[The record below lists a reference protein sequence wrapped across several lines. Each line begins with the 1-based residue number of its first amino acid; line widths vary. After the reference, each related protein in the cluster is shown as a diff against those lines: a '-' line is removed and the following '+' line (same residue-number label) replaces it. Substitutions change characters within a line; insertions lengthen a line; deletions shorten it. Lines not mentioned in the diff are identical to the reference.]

1 MVIGT
6 QAANA
11 DTQVDS
17 NHVRVEQ
24 GDTISGIAQKH
35 NVSVDSLVQA
45 NHMSNPDMIFV
56 GDTLVLTPNASN
68 SENVTQTPSYKDS
81 QHMNQPVHMIE
92 NTVNNNQP
100 ATTVQQSAP
109 VTQPAPVTNT
119 TTVQQS
125 APVAAPAQSSTLDD
139 NAAANAIGAAE
150 SGNSYSAMNGR
161 YVGRWQLDASYLNG
175 DYSPANQDRVFQQ
188 YCNQRYGGINQALAF
203 RQSHGWY

>member
-1 MVIGT
+1 MLGAMVIGT

-11 DTQVDS
+11 DTQIDS
-17 NHVRVEQ
+17 SHVRVEQ
-24 GDTISGIAQKH
+24 GDTISEIAQKH

-45 NHMSNPDMIFV
+45 NHLSNPDIIFV

-68 SENVTQTPSYKDS
+68 NENATQTQSYKGS
-81 QHMNQPVHMIE
+81 QHMYQPVHMIE
-92 NTVNNNQP
+92 NSENNVNNNQP
-100 ATTVQQSAP
+100 TTNTQQS
-109 VTQPAPVTNT
+109 T
-119 TTVQQS
+119 
-125 APVAAPAQSSTLDD
+125 PVATPAHSSNLDD

-175 DYSPANQDRVFQQ
+175 DYSPDNQDRVFQQ
-188 YCNQRYGGINQALAF
+188 YCNQRYGGISQALAF

>member
-11 DTQVDS
+11 DTQIDS
-17 NHVRVEQ
+17 SHVRVEQ
-24 GDTISGIAQKH
+24 GDTISEIAQKH

-45 NHMSNPDMIFV
+45 NHLSNPNLIFV
-56 GDTLVLTPNASN
+56 GDNLVLTPNASN
-68 SENVTQTPSYKDS
+68 NENATKTPSYKGS
-81 QHMNQPVHMIE
+81 QHMYQPVHMIE
-92 NTVNNNQP
+92 NNENNANNNQP
-100 ATTVQQSAP
+100 TTNTQQSTQVATP
-109 VTQPAPVTNT
+109 VH
-119 TTVQQS
+119 
-125 APVAAPAQSSTLDD
+125 SSNLDD

-188 YCNQRYGGINQALAF
+188 YCNQRYGGISQALAF

>member
-11 DTQVDS
+11 DTQIDS
-17 NHVRVEQ
+17 SHVRVEQ
-24 GDTISGIAQKH
+24 GDTISEIAQKH

-45 NHMSNPDMIFV
+45 NHLSNPNLIFV
-56 GDTLVLTPNASN
+56 GDNLVLTPNASN
-68 SENVTQTPSYKDS
+68 NENATKTPSDKGS
-81 QHMNQPVHMIE
+81 QHMYQPVHMTE
-92 NTVNNNQP
+92 DNVNNNRP
-100 ATTVQQSAP
+100 TTNTQQSTQVATP
-109 VTQPAPVTNT
+109 VH
-119 TTVQQS
+119 
-125 APVAAPAQSSTLDD
+125 SSNLDD

-188 YCNQRYGGINQALAF
+188 YCNQRYGGISQALAF

>member
-1 MVIGT
+1 MLGAMVIGT

-11 DTQVDS
+11 DTQIDS

-24 GDTISGIAQKH
+24 GDTVSEIAQKH

-68 SENVTQTPSYKDS
+68 NENATQTPSYKGS
-81 QHMNQPVHMIE
+81 QHMYQPVHMTE
-92 NTVNNNQP
+92 NNVNNNQS
-100 ATTVQQSAP
+100 T
-109 VTQPAPVTNT
+109 TNT
-119 TTVQQS
+119 QQS
-125 APVAAPAQSSTLDD
+125 APVATPVHSSNLDD

-188 YCNQRYGGINQALAF
+188 YCNQRYGGISQALAF

>member
-11 DTQVDS
+11 DTQIDS
-17 NHVRVEQ
+17 SHVRVEQ
-24 GDTISGIAQKH
+24 GDTISEIAQKH

-45 NHMSNPDMIFV
+45 NHLSNPNLIFV

-68 SENVTQTPSYKDS
+68 SETTTQSPSDKGS
-81 QHMNQPVHMIE
+81 QHMYQPVHMIE
-92 NTVNNNQP
+92 NNANNNQP
-100 ATTVQQSAP
+100 TTNTQQS
-109 VTQPAPVTNT
+109 TQ
-119 TTVQQS
+119 
-125 APVAAPAQSSTLDD
+125 VATPAQSSTLDD

-188 YCNQRYGGINQALAF
+188 YCNQRYGGISQALAF